1 VSTFVTEERYG
12 PHTGQLLS
20 SGAFVAT
27 GVSVARTGWKAYR
40 ESELFPGGSSRM
52 VDVYTSAEELFSPLT
67 IASGESKPVTLNHPW
82 QFVTPFTW
90 KGTAVG
96 HMVNVRKGT
105 EPLEDGNYP
114 LVADVVVADLT
125 AIDAVKAAGIRG
137 TSLGYECEYS
147 PLDNGTF
154 EQRRILINHV
164 ALVGEPRTRNTRI
177 EDAAMEYSEEEIQ
190 NALAVLAQ
198 VSRALAAEPRR
209 TEDAASKKNAAALAS
224 SYADAVNQTGAR
236 LRGRDCRSGLRHSA
250 EDSAP
255 MPELSLQQRLDA
267 HLRAEEYAKEC
278 RRLWRK
284 SSSS

>member
-1 VSTFVTEERYG
+1 MSTFVTEERYG

-114 LVADVVVADLT
+114 LVADVVVADVT

-198 VSRALAAEPRR
+198 QEQYLAMIQHGQRFDVGVKHGLFTAQLALAMNGQDRDEVLTQLIQVLATRNSL
-209 TEDAASKKNAAALAS
+209 TEK
-224 SYADAVNQTGAR
+224 GA
-236 LRGRDCRSGLRHSA
+236 GA
-250 EDSAP
+250 
-255 MPELSLQQRLDA
+255 
-267 HLRAEEYAKEC
+267 
-278 RRLWRK
+278 
-284 SSSS
+284 